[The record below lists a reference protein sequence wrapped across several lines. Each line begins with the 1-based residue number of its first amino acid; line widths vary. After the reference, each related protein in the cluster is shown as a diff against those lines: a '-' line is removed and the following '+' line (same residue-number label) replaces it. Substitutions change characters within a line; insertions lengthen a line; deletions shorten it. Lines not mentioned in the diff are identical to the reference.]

1 MRIALITRYFDSTN
15 AGIGRVSGELLK
27 GLLNRDQEVIPIS
40 TTKRSLAEYMSYS
53 TIDLWARMPDYADV
67 YHAVTPVESLWMPK
81 DRAITTI
88 LDLIPLLNPD
98 KCGAGIG
105 YNSVLNKIGTSYFGY
120 CAKSAARNSRFI
132 TTIAESTKQE
142 ICEVFKVNPD
152 KVKVIRP
159 GVRTDLKPSFY
170 QLMSG
175 RTFGYLGQLDR
186 RKRVDVLITSFLQS
200 AGADSKLLIAGS
212 GRDKD
217 KLKALAKDDS
227 RIAFLGFVE
236 DDELCGFYNSL
247 DFFIFPTWAEGYGLP
262 IVEAAACGTPIIT
275 LEDSCIPSDVKEHTI
290 VVGSLDEFFEC
301 PECFEPT
308 EVELLENVKWAH
320 KHNWDDYVEAHIE
333 LYKEV
338 LNV

>member
-1 MRIALITRYFDSTN
+1 MRVALITRYFDSTN
-15 AGIGRVSGELLK
+15 AGIGRVSAELLK
-27 GLLNRDQEVIPIS
+27 GLLNRDHEVIPIC
-40 TTKRSLAEYMSYS
+40 TTKQSLPEYMSYS
-53 TIDLWARMPDYADV
+53 TLDLWMRMPDYADV

-81 DRAITTI
+81 TKAITTI

-105 YNSVLNKIGTSYFGY
+105 YNSILNKIGTSYFGY
-120 CAKSAARNSRFI
+120 CAKSAARNSRFV

-142 ICEVFKVNPD
+142 ICDTFKVSPD

-159 GVRTDLKPSFY
+159 GIRSDLKPDFF
-170 QLMSG
+170 QFMKG

-186 RKRVDVLITSFLQS
+186 RKRVDVLITSFIQS
-200 AGADSKLLIAGS
+200 ACADSKLLIAGC
-212 GRDKD
+212 GRDSN
-217 KLKALAKDDS
+217 KLRALANNDS
-227 RIAFLGFVE
+227 RIAFLGFVD

-275 LEDSCIPSDVKEHTI
+275 LDDACIPSDVKEHTI
-290 VVGSLDEFFEC
+290 SLNSLDLLFEN
-301 PECFEPT
+301 PEWFEPT
-308 EVELLENVKWAH
+308 EIELLKNVAWAKTH
-320 KHNWDDYVEAHIE
+320 SWDAYVEAHIR

-338 LNV
+338 ANG